1 MHKSFSSWNNSFLY
15 CDLSEFVNG
24 EGWWCR
30 LGWLIRFISH
40 SIISGFTT
48 GSAIII
54 GLSQAK
60 NFLGYDVTGSSKF
73 IPLMESIISGLPQV
87 VTVVFLC
94 ILRYVIRLHVMKELT
109 KDPCKLMP
117 SPLHDL
123 WYFHL
128 IATEY

>member
-1 MHKSFSSWNNSFLY
+1 LHKSFSSWNDSFFY
-15 CDLSEFVNG
+15 CDLSEFVNC

-48 GSAIII
+48 GSAVII

-87 VTVVFLC
+87 ILLLFSMHLKVCHKAAYDEGTYKRSMQTNAISTSRFMVF
-94 ILRYVIRLHVMKELT
+94 
-109 KDPCKLMP
+109 
-117 SPLHDL
+117 PLNCR
-123 WYFHL
+123 
-128 IATEY
+128 